1 MIKTVPHSSVSPQ
14 MGCTRGKKVGFRSP
28 RFVGKIL

>member
-1 MIKTVPHSSVSPQ
+1 MIKTVLHSTVSPQ
-14 MGCTRGKKVGFRSP
+14 MGCTNGKKVGFHSP